1 VTATART
8 NTAKAKR
15 LPRGFGLP
23 ISAWLVVGFAVVIG
37 AFATTSIVAVRGTRQ
52 ATADLAT
59 MQRQFEPL
67 AHTVRELGD
76 AMAALLAA
84 ADSNPV
90 VAHHRG
96 GRGGQA
102 ALKDLKKAAA
112 TTIDCQPLKKGRA
125 LNEFVT
131 NEFKRQKRRITSDA
145 LALLIEAVGTDLADL
160 ASAAHQLSSD
170 AQSDPIDAQVVGQYF
185 RGVAELSGYQVA
197 DAVMLGHPAEVL
209 QRLRQAQIAADGART
224 GPAIVAAVAGSV
236 RQLIALSAS
245 TPGLS
250 DADLARQVGVPPWK
264 LRTLRAQLRRW
275 KPAQLAQAVT
285 ILADLDA
292 RVKGGLRE
300 GEQLDAAQK
309 LHALERD
316 LISLSVE

>member
-1 VTATART
+1 MTLVLLTGSDPFLSARGIEDT
-8 NTAKAKR
+8 VRQWQKNDPDLGVEEISGSSSDVR
-15 LPRGFGLP
+15 LRIAEAGGEDLFGTRS
-23 ISAWLVVGFAVVIG
+23 ILVV
-37 AFATTSIVAVRGTRQ
+37 TE
-52 ATADLAT
+52 ADA
-59 MQRQFEPL
+59 
-67 AHTVRELGD
+67 LGD

-275 KPAQLAQAVT
+275 KPAQHAQAVT

>member
-1 VTATART
+1 MSLVLLTGSDPFLSSRAIEDTVKQWQKSDPDLAVEEISGS
-8 NTAKAKR
+8 ASDVR
-15 LPRGFGLP
+15 LRLAEAGGEDLFGTRS
-23 ISAWLVVGFAVVIG
+23 ILVV
-37 AFATTSIVAVRGTRQ
+37 TE
-52 ATADLAT
+52 ADA
-59 MQRQFEPL
+59 
-67 AHTVRELGD
+67 LGD
-76 AMAALLAA
+76 AIDALLGV
-84 ADSNPV
+84 ADNNPV

-102 ALKDLKKAAA
+102 ALKDLKKAAS

-236 RQLIALSAS
+236 RQLIALSAAA
-245 TPGLS
+245 PGLS

-285 ILADLDA
+285 LLADLDA

>member
-1 VTATART
+1 MTLVLLTGSDPFLSARGIEDT
-8 NTAKAKR
+8 VRQWQKSDPDLGVEEISGSASDVR
-15 LPRGFGLP
+15 LRIAEAGGEDLFGTRS
-23 ISAWLVVGFAVVIG
+23 ILVV
-37 AFATTSIVAVRGTRQ
+37 TE
-52 ATADLAT
+52 ADA
-59 MQRQFEPL
+59 
-67 AHTVRELGD
+67 LGD
-76 AMAALLAA
+76 AVAALLAA

-224 GPAIVAAVAGSV
+224 GPAIVAAVAGAV

>member
-1 VTATART
+1 MTLVLLTGSDPFLSSRAIEDTVRQWQKSDPDLAVEEISGS
-8 NTAKAKR
+8 ASDVR
-15 LPRGFGLP
+15 LRLAEAGGEDLF
-23 ISAWLVVGFAVVIG
+23 
-37 AFATTSIVAVRGTRQ
+37 GTRSIMVV
-52 ATADLAT
+52 TEADA
-59 MQRQFEPL
+59 
-67 AHTVRELGD
+67 LGD
-76 AMAALLAA
+76 AIDALLGA
-84 ADSNPV
+84 ADNNPV

-102 ALKDLKKAAA
+102 ALKELKKAAA

-131 NEFKRQKRRITSDA
+131 HEFKRQRRRITSDA
-145 LALLIEAVGTDLADL
+145 LALLVEAVGTDLADL

-245 TPGLS
+245 APGLS
-250 DADLARQVGVPPWK
+250 DTDVARQVGVPPWK
-264 LRTLRAQLRRW
+264 LRTLRTQLRRW

-285 ILADLDA
+285 LLADLDA

-316 LISLSVE
+316 LIALSVE

>member
-1 VTATART
+1 MSLVLLTGSDPFLSARAIDDT
-8 NTAKAKR
+8 VKQWQKSDPDLGVEEISGSASDVR
-15 LPRGFGLP
+15 LRLAEAGGEDLFG
-23 ISAWLVVGFAVVIG
+23 
-37 AFATTSIVAVRGTRQ
+37 TRSIVVVTE
-52 ATADLAT
+52 ADA
-59 MQRQFEPL
+59 
-67 AHTVRELGD
+67 LGD
-76 AMAALLAA
+76 AVGALLVA
-84 ADSNPV
+84 ADGSPV

-102 ALKDLKKAAA
+102 ALKELKKSAA

-131 NEFKRQKRRITSDA
+131 GEFKRQKRRITSDA
-145 LALLIEAVGTDLADL
+145 LALLVEAVGTDLADL

-170 AQSDPIDAQVVGQYF
+170 AQSDPIDAHVVGQYF

-245 TPGLS
+245 SPGLS

-285 ILADLDA
+285 LLADLDA

>member
-1 VTATART
+1 MSLVLLTGSDPFRSSRAIDDTV
-8 NTAKAKR
+8 KQWQKGD
-15 LPRGFGLP
+15 PD
-23 ISAWLVVGFAVVIG
+23 LVVEEISGSA
-37 AFATTSIVAVRGTRQ
+37 SDVRLRLAEAGGEDLFGTRSILVV
-52 ATADLAT
+52 TEADA
-59 MQRQFEPL
+59 
-67 AHTVRELGD
+67 LGD
-76 AMAALLAA
+76 AVDSLVLAA
-84 ADSNPV
+84 ENNPV

-102 ALKDLKKAAA
+102 ALRDLKKAAA

-131 NEFKRQKRRITSDA
+131 NEFKRQRRRITSDA
-145 LALLIEAVGTDLADL
+145 LTLLIEAVGTDLADL
-160 ASAAHQLSSD
+160 ASAAHQLTSD
-170 AQSDPIDAQVVGQYF
+170 AESDPIDAQVVGQYF

-250 DADLARQVGVPPWK
+250 DTDLARQVGVPPWK

-275 KPAQLAQAVT
+275 KPAQLATAVT
-285 ILADLDA
+285 VLADLDA

-316 LISLSVE
+316 LIALSVE